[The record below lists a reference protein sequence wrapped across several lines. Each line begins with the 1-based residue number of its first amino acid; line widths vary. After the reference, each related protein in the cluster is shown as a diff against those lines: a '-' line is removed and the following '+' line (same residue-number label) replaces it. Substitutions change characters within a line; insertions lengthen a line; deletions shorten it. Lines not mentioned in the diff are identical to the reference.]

1 MPYLM
6 ILIIVATLVIVFW
19 AAAQASK
26 RASENIRELA
36 AMLGLQA
43 DIRPPALG
51 LFYTDPRAAGQ
62 WRGKAMEIYTY
73 TTGSGKS
80 RMQWCAVAAAL
91 RADGGLRF
99 TLQPQGFGTK
109 VMEMFGASEIQVGD
123 ADFDRRWFIQTNQP
137 DFLRAALLPELRAKI
152 FTLAAEPSASR
163 LKLMLE
169 DGRVRY
175 AEQGSFASAR
185 VAGRIGQAAEVV
197 ADLADV
203 AEVFAAERK

>member
-26 RASENIRELA
+26 RVSENIRELA

-73 TTGSGKS
+73 TSGSGKS

>member
-1 MPYLM
+1 
-6 ILIIVATLVIVFW
+6 
-19 AAAQASK
+19 
-26 RASENIRELA
+26 
-36 AMLGLQA
+36 
-43 DIRPPALG
+43 
-51 LFYTDPRAAGQ
+51 
-62 WRGKAMEIYTY
+62 
-73 TTGSGKS
+73 
-80 RMQWCAVAAAL
+80 
-91 RADGGLRF
+91 
-99 TLQPQGFGTK
+99 
-109 VMEMFGASEIQVGD
+109 MEMFGASEIQVGD

>member
-152 FTLAAEPSASR
+152 STLAAEPSASR